1 MSILKFGTLVAA
13 ATVAVAGAASA
24 DEPSIPG
31 SCPGADA
38 GAMRAALARS
48 DAGEGPVADLD
59 LAACYRA
66 LGQPFP
72 ESVALAR
79 ALRSGLLP
87 DADAAAARARLDEI
101 GHPPDSDRWIAAA
114 PTGRDAAPTRPAA
127 EAGAEGDSDAV
138 WAYVLAGLAGAGL
151 LAGTVSGF
159 VALDHEASGEDAV
172 PAGVAGAVL
181 AAIGIAAGVAAVVLW
196 PDGEVAPGPG
206 PGDVGLGLAV
216 RF

>member
-24 DEPSIPG
+24 DEPSITG

-38 GAMRAALARS
+38 EAMRAALARS

-87 DADAAAARARLDEI
+87 DAGAAAARARLDEI

-114 PTGRDAAPTRPAA
+114 PTERDAAPTRTPD
-127 EAGAEGDSDAV
+127 AEGDSDAV
-138 WAYVLAGLAGAGL
+138 WAYVLAGVAGAGL

-159 VALDHEASGEDAV
+159 VALDQEASGEDAV
-172 PAGVAGAVL
+172 PAGVTGAAL

-196 PDGEVAPGPG
+196 PNGEVTPGPG
-206 PGDVGLGLAV
+206 PGDVGLGLTV